1 MAPHI
6 QSYED
11 CLNYCRQQGMRLSK
25 QRQLILNLLWT
36 TQKHLSVRDIYR
48 HLLAQGAEVGPTS
61 IYQNLNVLSQAGVI
75 ERMERAEG
83 CLYSYQTLPHSHVHC
98 LDDGQVMDIMV
109 ELPPEITTAIE
120 RQTGLK
126 VIDYRIDF
134 YARKLSKTD
143 GSEKRQIYRL

>member
-1 MAPHI
+1 
-6 QSYED
+6 
-11 CLNYCRQQGMRLSK
+11 MRLSK

-120 RQTGLK
+120 RQTGLE

-143 GSEKRQIYRL
+143 SSEKRQIYRL